1 MVDCIK
7 VLRYVSLNKPLCTC
21 KSPLNACQSGVAA
34 LMRPETMRGAF
45 KVPLIDGFKNH
56 PNYLLHKLILY
67 GWYTKRAFLAIL
79 LWYIHPF
86 CRIRFVGFI
95 PKCFDDTFDSSN
107 GLWSDHPCLESYCL
121 ALHKCADRQCKTS
134 LC

>member
-1 MVDCIK
+1 MLVRA
-7 VLRYVSLNKPLCTC
+7 VW
-21 KSPLNACQSGVAA
+21 
-34 LMRPETMRGAF
+34 PETMRGAF

-107 GLWSDHPCLESYCL
+107 AHLVYGLTIRAWNHIAWLCINALIGNAKHLFVEQNAVQSLKLIVRDLTVL
-121 ALHKCADRQCKTS
+121 A
-134 LC
+134 